1 MGEAGEV
8 GQEGEGE
15 EGEEGGLW
23 DERELGGRG
32 RLSVLL

>member
-1 MGEAGEV
+1 MEV
-8 GQEGEGE
+8 GQEG

-32 RLSVLL
+32 RLGRVSTA